1 MLSDPSLARYL
12 GNGMSIV
19 VGTVG
24 ADGWPATCRAVAL
37 VGHEDGQ
44 GVTVYL
50 PVATGAE
57 TIANVATSGRVAI
70 VSSCPSDHGTIQMKG
85 RSRGVRV
92 AREGEAGVVRAQM
105 ERFADALDQVGVPRH
120 VTRSFTSWPAFAVE
134 VEVEAVFEQTPG
146 PRAGAL
152 VKAR

>member
-1 MLSDPSLARYL
+1 MLSDPSLVRYL

-24 ADGWPATCRAVAL
+24 AAGWPATCRAVAL
-37 VGHEDGQ
+37 VGHEDGL

-50 PVATGAE
+50 PVATSAE
-57 TIANVATSGRVAI
+57 TIANVASNGRVAI
-70 VSSCPSDHGTIQMKG
+70 VSSCPTDHGTVQLKG

-92 AREGEAGVVRAQM
+92 ACEGEAEVIHAQM
-105 ERFADALDQVGVPRH
+105 ERFADVLDQVGIPRRI
-120 VTRSFTSWPAFAVE
+120 TRSFTSWPVFAVD

-146 PRAGAL
+146 PRAGSL
-152 VKAR
+152 VRSR